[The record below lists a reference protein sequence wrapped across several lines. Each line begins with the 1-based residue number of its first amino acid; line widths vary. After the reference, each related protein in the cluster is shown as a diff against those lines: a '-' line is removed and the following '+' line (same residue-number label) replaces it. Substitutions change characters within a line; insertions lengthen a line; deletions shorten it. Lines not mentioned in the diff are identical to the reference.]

1 MQGYTPYP
9 HLFTPLAVGRRTLRN
24 RVVLP
29 ATLTNYGANHRIT
42 QRWVDFL
49 VERAKGGTG
58 MIITEIIAVDPD
70 ALAHGGIVAGYEADN
85 EAWLKKTADA
95 VAENG
100 ACLIAQLWHPG
111 RQQLWSPVASPKGVS
126 DQPDAL
132 SWTVP
137 HVMSTATV
145 RKVVEEYVNV
155 ALRMHRCGF
164 AGVELH
170 GAHGYLITQF
180 LSPWSNSRKDDYGG
194 SLQNRTRFVKEVSQ
208 AIRQLCGPD
217 FIIGLKMPGTEGI
230 AGGIDPN
237 EAARITAD
245 LAPTG
250 LIDYFAYS
258 QGNFSLS
265 LEAHVPDMAF
275 RRGHF
280 LDIHKK
286 IRPAAAGIPV
296 MAMGRIAMP
305 AEAEAAIVE
314 GCCDFVAMS
323 RALIA
328 DAAWANKAATDRDK
342 DIRVSTFDNTAW
354 GEIHVGKPL
363 EEFQN
368 PLLGRPGE
376 AAAELPKAKIPK
388 RVLVV
393 GTGPAGIQAALTASA
408 RGHHVIL
415 AGKSPSLGGKLRL
428 EASLPNRNEYLGLIE
443 WWERQLDSQ
452 GVKIHPNTPI
462 ESVTDV
468 QRFNADVVLLA
479 TGSHQRPPD
488 GFTGEGMSARE
499 WAQRPDKRAKE
510 GATAV
515 LFDKDH
521 TAATYALAEELAEN
535 YARVVLLS
543 PRTHIAQNVN
553 YCSAI
558 GVYRRLYGAN
568 IEILTAAEPVS
579 LVSKT
584 LVWRNVFTGNEQSIA
599 GVDVFLW
606 STPRIADD
614 PLYYRLQAEGLEA
627 VLIGDCMSPR
637 NALCAVHEAHATA
650 LSL

>member
-1 MQGYTPYP
+1 MTAAGPFP
-9 HLFTPLAVGRRTLRN
+9 HLFTPLTVGRRSVRN

-29 ATLTNYGANHRIT
+29 ATLTNYASHHRIT
-42 QRWVDFL
+42 QRWIDFL

-70 ALAHGGIVAGYEADN
+70 ALAQGGIVAGYEPGN
-85 EAWLKKTADA
+85 ESGFRKTADLVGNA
-95 VAENG
+95 G
-100 ACLIAQLWHPG
+100 ACLVAQLWHPG

-137 HVMSTATV
+137 HVMSTSAV
-145 RKVVEEYVNV
+145 RKVIDEYVHV
-155 ALRMHRCGF
+155 AERMHRCGF

-180 LSPWSNSRKDDYGG
+180 LSPWSNSRKDEYGG
-194 SLQNRTRFVKEVSQ
+194 SLENRTRFIKEVSQ
-208 AIRQLCGPD
+208 AIRQVCGPD
-217 FIIGLKMPGTEGI
+217 FIIGLKMPGTEGVT
-230 AGGIDPN
+230 GGIDPDD
-237 EAARITAD
+237 AMRITAE
-245 LAPTG
+245 LSATG

-296 MAMGRIAMP
+296 MAMGRIALP
-305 AEAEAAIVE
+305 AEAEAALVE
-314 GCCDFVAMS
+314 GCCDLVAMS

-328 DAAWANKAATDRDK
+328 DAAWANKAASGRDQA
-342 DIRVSTFDNTAW
+342 IRVSTFDNAAW

-363 EEFQN
+363 EEVQN
-368 PLLGRPGE
+368 PQLGRPGE
-376 AAAELPKAKIPK
+376 SEDELPQAKRGR

-393 GTGPAGIQAALTASA
+393 GSGPAGIQAALTAVA
-408 RGHHVIL
+408 RGHRVTL
-415 AGKSPSLGGKLRL
+415 AGKGPVLGGKLRL
-428 EASLPNRNEYLGLIE
+428 EASLPNRSEYLGLIA
-443 WWERQLDSQ
+443 WWERKLQDS
-452 GVKIHPNTPI
+452 GVQVQPNTPI
-462 ESVTDV
+462 QNIEDV
-468 QRFNADVVLLA
+468 QRFNPEVVVLA
-479 TGSHQRPPD
+479 TGSHQRSPEH
-488 GFTGEGMSARE
+488 FTGPGMSARE
-499 WAQRPDKRAKE
+499 WAQSPSERAKR
-510 GATAV
+510 GQTAV
-515 LFDKDH
+515 VFDKDH
-521 TAATYALAEELAEN
+521 TAATYALAEELAGK
-535 YARVVLLS
+535 YGRVVLLT
-543 PRTHIAQNVN
+543 PRTQIAHNVN

-558 GVYRRLYGAN
+558 GVYRRLYQAN
-568 IEILTAAEPVS
+568 VEIVTAAEPVS
-579 LVSKT
+579 LADRT
-584 LVWRNVFTGNEQSIA
+584 LVWRNVFTEKHQEIP
-599 GVDVFLW
+599 GVDLLVW

-614 PLYYRLQAEGLEA
+614 TLYFQLQSEGLEA
-627 VLIGDCMSPR
+627 LLVGDCMSPR